1 VYQPDFFYFFSRCS
15 VVGKKGICSDSVIAA
30 GGTNQGGFKA
40 KVAWA
45 KSQACCY
52 IPALTTGEP
61 NSPMRPTRLTRP
73 QQQAQT
79 REYLLTAAENVF
91 SRLGYGGASLELIAA
106 EAGFSKG
113 AIYSNFPNKETLLL
127 TLLDRYMERDM
138 AGLAELAAQD
148 PDRMFEGV
156 TEWLMSMNSDSE
168 CPLLAVELQLHASRN
183 PEFAEVYDARHKR
196 QTEGVAN
203 LLDLYFKATGTKSPL
218 PTTDLAVALTA
229 MVHGISLQ
237 RRNTRD
243 TDPVEAGRIVNQILT
258 SLVFRQQE
266 A

>member
-1 VYQPDFFYFFSRCS
+1 
-15 VVGKKGICSDSVIAA
+15 
-30 GGTNQGGFKA
+30 
-40 KVAWA
+40 
-45 KSQACCY
+45 
-52 IPALTTGEP
+52 
-61 NSPMRPTRLTRP
+61 MRPTRLTRP

-138 AGLAELAAQD
+138 AGLTQLTAQD
-148 PDRMFEGV
+148 PDSMFEGV
-156 TEWLMSMNSDSE
+156 TEWLMTMNSDSE

-183 PEFAEVYDARHKR
+183 PEFAAAYDALHKR
-196 QTEGVAN
+196 QTEGLAN
-203 LLDLYFKATGTKSPL
+203 ILDLYFKATGTKSPL
-218 PTTDLAVALTA
+218 PSTDLAVALTA

-237 RRNTRD
+237 RRNATD
-243 TDPVEAGRIVNQILT
+243 TAPVEAGRIINQLLT
-258 SLVFRQQE
+258 SLVGRQRE